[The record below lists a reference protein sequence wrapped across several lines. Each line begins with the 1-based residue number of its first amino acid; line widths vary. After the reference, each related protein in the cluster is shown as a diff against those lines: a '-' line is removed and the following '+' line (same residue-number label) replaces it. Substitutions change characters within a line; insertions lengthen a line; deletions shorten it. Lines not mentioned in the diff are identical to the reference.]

1 MVEKSCTTGSSER
14 ELWVMPSEGGVGR
27 LVEGTEGAVLGVW
40 SPDGQ
45 VTFRKPVDGPLW
57 RVSAEGGDPELL
69 TEESVGAA
77 AEWSRDGQ
85 RLFFFKRGETSVNIW
100 ALSIRERSM
109 RSMTDLAGRHGRLH
123 PWTLADD
130 EHYLY
135 FVWREDVGDIWV
147 MDVVE

>member
-1 MVEKSCTTGSSER
+1 MASV
-14 ELWVMPSEGGVGR
+14 
-27 LVEGTEGAVLGVW
+27 
-40 SPDGQ
+40 
-45 VTFRKPVDGPLW
+45 
-57 RVSAEGGDPELL
+57 AEAGDPELL

-85 RLFFFKRGETSVNIW
+85 RLFFFKRGEKSVNIW

-109 RSMTDLAGRHGRLH
+109 RSMTDLAGRHGRPR
-123 PWTLADD
+123 PWSLAAD

-135 FVWREDVGDIWV
+135 FVSLEDVGDIWV